1 MNKHKRIKKLA
12 RSRKRFVWNL
22 LQQINTQGE

>member
-12 RSRKRFVWNL
+12 RSRKRFVWKL
-22 LQQINTQGE
+22 LQQINQQGE